1 MISLEISDFQVKSP
15 RFDAAQS
22 REYGRGDGGKVG
34 FSDAVDFVAGA
45 LVRFVSSAQDAAS
58 RSLVV
63 ALLSCNSASARR
75 APISTSV
82 ERRTIKSVLSKYHLT
97 SI

>member
-1 MISLEISDFQVKSP
+1 M
-15 RFDAAQS
+15 
-22 REYGRGDGGKVG
+22 G

-45 LVRFVSSAQDAAS
+45 FVRFVSSAQDVAS
-58 RSLVV
+58 RSRVV

-75 APISTSV
+75 EPISTSV
-82 ERRTIKSVLSKYHLT
+82 ERCTITLVLSRYHLT